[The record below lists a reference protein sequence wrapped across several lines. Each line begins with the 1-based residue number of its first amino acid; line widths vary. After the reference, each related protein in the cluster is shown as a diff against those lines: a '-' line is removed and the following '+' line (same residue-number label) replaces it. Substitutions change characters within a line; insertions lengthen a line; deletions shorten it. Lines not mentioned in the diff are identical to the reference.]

1 MLEQK
6 RKLVNCTECSTKREK
21 EKMNARLRNTKD
33 RMTGSTCSIFQNKK
47 KMLRQASIW
56 LRIVDS

>member
-1 MLEQK
+1 
-6 RKLVNCTECSTKREK
+6 
-21 EKMNARLRNTKD
+21 MNARLRNTKD
-33 RMTGSTCSIFQNKK
+33 RMTGSTYSIFQNKK